1 MKMVLRYM
9 KPYKWNTFLSF
20 GIRIIGILGEL
31 ALPYV
36 LSHILKNVIAFQ
48 NVSLVIFWG
57 VVMIGCAAISFACN
71 YTANQIVAKV
81 ARDVSENLRHDLF
94 AKTIR
99 LSAAQTDR
107 FTIASL
113 ESRVTTDTYH
123 IHNFIRLIQIMGIRS
138 PLLLFG
144 GIVITMSMDAFL
156 SSIMLA
162 IMPVMFFIVYL
173 LMRKGIPLY
182 TMVQKAVDGMVRV
195 VREDVLGI
203 RVIKALSKD
212 EYEHKRFDS
221 VNKKLVQQENYAN
234 VIMSATNPIM
244 TLSMNLGM
252 AAVVALS
259 ATRIAN
265 YQSDPETIIVFMQYF
280 TQISMAMMMLTRLFV
295 MLSKCSASANRIDEV
310 LKCEDELAE
319 KSAKHYVT
327 EDNDV
332 FIEFDNVTFSYNGKK
347 PDVENINFKLCKG
360 QSLGIIGATGS
371 GKSTIIKLLLR
382 FYDVD
387 KGSIRINGRDIRTI
401 DREELYAMF
410 GTAMQN
416 DFLYADSI
424 EENIS
429 FGRNIDLETIK
440 KAAQIAQAHDFISAF
455 PEGYKHKLS
464 QKGTNV
470 SGGQKQ
476 RILITRA
483 LAGSPQILIL
493 DDSSSALD
501 YKTEAM
507 LRSALKE
514 KLSGTTVVNVAQR
527 VSAVMSCDFILV
539 IDEGKII
546 GKGTHTQLLE
556 TCVEYKEISDSQT
569 GGAFIE

>member
-1 MKMVLRYM
+1 MKMLLRYM
-9 KPYKWNTFLSF
+9 SPYKWKTIISF
-20 GIRIIGILGEL
+20 AIRIIGILSEL

-36 LSHILKNVIAFQ
+36 LSHILKNVIESQ
-48 NVSLVIFWG
+48 RVSLVLFWG
-57 VVMIGCAAISFACN
+57 CIMILCAAISFVSN
-71 YTANQIVAKV
+71 LTANRIVAGV
-81 ARDVSENLRHDLF
+81 ARNVSENLRHDLF
-94 AKTIR
+94 SKTIR
-99 LSAAQTDR
+99 LSAKCTDR

-123 IHNFIRLIQIMGIRS
+123 IHNFIRLVQIIGIRA
-138 PLLLFG
+138 PLLLIG

-156 SSIMLA
+156 SSVMLI
-162 IMPVMFFIVYL
+162 IMPVMFLVVYII
-173 LMRKGIPLY
+173 MKRGIPLY
-182 TMVQKAVDGMVRV
+182 TKVQNAVDNMVRV
-195 VREDVLGI
+195 VREDTQGI

-212 EYEHKRFDS
+212 EYEHKRFDK
-221 VNKKLVQQENYAN
+221 VNSELVKEEVKAN

-280 TQISMAMMMLTRLFV
+280 TQISMSMMMLTRLFV
-295 MLSKCSASANRIDEV
+295 MSSKCSASAKRIDEV
-310 LKCEDELAE
+310 LQCEDELKEASTDE
-319 KSAKHYVT
+319 YPVVDT
-327 EDNDV
+327 DV
-332 FIEFDNVTFSYNGKK
+332 FVEFDNVTFSYEGKK
-347 PDVENINFKLCKG
+347 PDVENISFKLYKG

-387 KGSIRINGRDIRTI
+387 SGSIRINGKDIRTI
-401 DREELYAMF
+401 ERKNLYSMF

-416 DFLYADSI
+416 DFLYADTI

-429 FGRNIDLETIK
+429 FGRNIDIETIRE
-440 KAAQIAQAHDFISAF
+440 AAKIAQADDFISAF
-455 PEGYKHKLS
+455 PDGYSHVLA

-483 LAGSPQILIL
+483 LAGNPQILVL

-501 YKTEAM
+501 YKTEAA
-507 LRSALKE
+507 LRRALNE
-514 KLSGTTVVNVAQR
+514 KMKGTTTVNVAQR
-527 VSAVMSCDFILV
+527 VSAVMGCDLILV

-546 GKGTHTQLLE
+546 GKGTHEQLINS
-556 TCVEYKEISDSQT
+556 CVEYKEISDSQM
-569 GGAFIE
+569 GGAFVE

>member
-1 MKMVLRYM
+1 MKMLLRYI
-9 KPYKWNTFLSF
+9 KPYSWKTILSF
-20 GIRIIGILGEL
+20 GVRIIGILAEL
-31 ALPYV
+31 GLPYV
-36 LSHILKNVIAFQ
+36 LNHILKNVIEYQ
-48 NVSLVIFWG
+48 SVGLITFWG
-57 VVMIGCAAISFACN
+57 IIMIACAAVSFGCN
-71 YTANQIVAKV
+71 LLANRIVAKV
-81 ARDVSENLRHDLF
+81 TRDVSKTLRHDLF

-99 LSAAQTDR
+99 LSASQTDR

-123 IHNFIRLIQIMGIRS
+123 IHNFIRLIQIIGIRA

-144 GIVITMSMDAFL
+144 GIIITMSMDAFL
-156 SSIMLA
+156 SSVMLV
-162 IMPVMFFIVYL
+162 IMPVMFVVVYL

-182 TMVQKAVDGMVRV
+182 SKVQTAVDNMVRV

-203 RVIKALSKD
+203 RVIKALSKN
-212 EYEHKRFDS
+212 EYEHKRFDA
-221 VNKKLVQQENYAN
+221 VNKKLVKQENYAN

-265 YQSDPETIIVFMQYF
+265 YQSDPETLIVFMQYF

-295 MLSKCSASANRIDEV
+295 MSSKCSASAKRIEEV
-310 LKCEDELAE
+310 LMCSDELEE
-319 KSAKHYVT
+319 KSTNQYPTVQSDA
-327 EDNDV
+327 
-332 FIEFDNVTFSYNGKK
+332 FLEFDNVTFSYNGKK
-347 PDVENINFKLCKG
+347 PDVENISFKLCKG

-371 GKSTIIKLLLR
+371 GKSTIVKLLLR
-382 FYDVD
+382 FYDAQS
-387 KGSIRINGRDIRTI
+387 GCIRINGRDIRTI
-401 DREELYAMF
+401 DRKELYSIF

-416 DFLYADSI
+416 DFLYADTI
-424 EENIS
+424 LENIS

-440 KAAQIAQAHDFISAF
+440 KATQIAQAHDFISAF
-455 PEGYKHKLS
+455 PQGYNHMLS

-483 LAGSPQILIL
+483 LAGEPQILIL

-507 LRSALKE
+507 LRNALNE
-514 KLSGTTVVNVAQR
+514 KLADVTVINVAQR
-527 VSAVMSCDFILV
+527 VSAVMSCDLILV
-539 IDEGKII
+539 IDDGKII
-546 GKGTHTQLLE
+546 GKGTHEQLLE

-569 GGAFIE
+569 GGAFVE

>member
-1 MKMVLRYM
+1 MKMLLRYM
-9 KPYKWNTFLSF
+9 SPYKWKTIISF
-20 GIRIIGILGEL
+20 AIRIIGILSEL

-36 LSHILKNVIAFQ
+36 LSHILKNVIESQ
-48 NVSLVIFWG
+48 RVSLVLFWG
-57 VVMIGCAAISFACN
+57 CIMILCAAISFVSN
-71 YTANQIVAKV
+71 LTANRIVAGV
-81 ARDVSENLRHDLF
+81 ARNVSENLRHDLF
-94 AKTIR
+94 SKTIR
-99 LSAAQTDR
+99 LSAKCTDR

-123 IHNFIRLIQIMGIRS
+123 IHNFIRLVQIIGIRA
-138 PLLLFG
+138 PLLLIG

-156 SSIMLA
+156 SSVMLI
-162 IMPVMFFIVYL
+162 IMPVMFLVIYII
-173 LMRKGIPLY
+173 MKRGIPLY
-182 TMVQKAVDGMVRV
+182 TKVQNAVDNMVRV
-195 VREDVLGI
+195 VREDTQGI

-212 EYEHKRFDS
+212 EYEHKRFDK
-221 VNKKLVQQENYAN
+221 VNSELVKEEVKAN

-280 TQISMAMMMLTRLFV
+280 TQISMSMMMLTRLFV
-295 MLSKCSASANRIDEV
+295 MSSKCSASAKRIDEV
-310 LKCEDELAE
+310 LQCEDELKEASTDE
-319 KSAKHYVT
+319 YPVVDT
-327 EDNDV
+327 DV
-332 FIEFDNVTFSYNGKK
+332 FVEFDNVTFSYEGKK
-347 PDVENINFKLCKG
+347 PDVENISFKLYKG

-387 KGSIRINGRDIRTI
+387 SGSIRINGKDIRTI
-401 DREELYAMF
+401 ERKNLYSMF

-416 DFLYADSI
+416 DFLYADTI

-429 FGRNIDLETIK
+429 FGRNIDIETIRE
-440 KAAQIAQAHDFISAF
+440 AAKIAQADDFISAF
-455 PEGYKHKLS
+455 PDGYSHVLA

-476 RILITRA
+476 RFLITRA
-483 LAGSPQILIL
+483 LAGNPQILVL

-501 YKTEAM
+501 YKTEAA
-507 LRSALKE
+507 LRRALNE
-514 KLSGTTVVNVAQR
+514 KMKGTTTVNVAQR
-527 VSAVMSCDFILV
+527 VSAVMGCDLILV

-546 GKGTHTQLLE
+546 GKGTHEQLINS
-556 TCVEYKEISDSQT
+556 CVEYKEISDSQM
-569 GGAFIE
+569 GGAFVE